1 MIIKV
6 CPKCGSIVFSASAHV
21 VQTWQLDEFGN
32 YMDVL
37 EDATDVTHRPADDDI
52 WTCDK
57 CGHEDAGSAFNVEV
71 PDNYNTE
78 DFTDEDSKYI
88 GFEKLRK

>member
-1 MIIKV
+1 MFIKV
-6 CPKCGSIVFSASAHV
+6 CPKCGSTVFSASAHV

-37 EDATDVTHRPADDDI
+37 EDATDVTHRPSDDDI

-57 CGHEDAGSAFNVEV
+57 CRFEDAGSTFNVEV
-71 PDNYNTE
+71 PDNYNAE
-78 DFTDEDSKYI
+78 DFTDEDCKYI
-88 GFEKLRK
+88 GFEELRK